1 MSKLQ
6 NKTTIINQETA
17 KCLQVFSKNGVIL
30 YPTDTIWGLGCP
42 ASDEFAI
49 EKIYQIKNRPKEKN
63 LILLVNSVQML
74 VKYTKISGEN
84 LQKVLMKQNKPLTMI
99 YPECFNL
106 PNFVGSVAIR
116 LTLEP
121 FCVSLIEQIGEPLI
135 STSAN
140 LSGESTAT
148 NFGQINPKI
157 KEKVDYIVNFRQEET
172 QKSESSRIIKLLENS
187 QIEIIRE

>member
-1 MSKLQ
+1 MSKSQ
-6 NKTTIINQETA
+6 NKTTIINLETA
-17 KCLQVFSKNGVIL
+17 KCLQIFSKNGVIL
-30 YPTDTIWGLGCP
+30 YPTDSVWGLGCP
-42 ASDEFAI
+42 ASDGLAI
-49 EKIYQIKNRPKEKN
+49 EIKNRPKEKN

-106 PNFVGSVAIR
+106 PNFAGSVAIR

-140 LSGESTAT
+140 LSGESTAA

-157 KEKVDYIVNFRQEET
+157 KEKVDYIVNLRQEET